1 MAANQPSARVVDYYL
16 LLQSFTTLPVLLP
29 IHLKFAPADV
39 ASNSMLRA
47 SLSSLVRSPIG
58 QKYTFVHAILIAWL
72 VGTWSACL
80 IWIAWGGI
88 KYRREAVEST
98 LHRARL
104 EAHQQ
109 LAKAARMDGMPPATV
124 RGPSPLAVLPG
135 GPIILDDPKPSVES
149 PMVEPID
156 FPGITRPAH
165 PDSTDSLPAPRGW
178 KQRTVLVSNIPPDMR
193 DQACLTAYFADGLRS
208 VLKRRA
214 RKARERAA
222 IGEARAKSRRSS
234 VNLVGGSKSGPGAEV
249 EDDVIQLRP
258 DRRSND
264 DSAGN
269 SDGDD
274 DEDDGEDGCAS
285 GTSIVEEVVVVRRM
299 LELHK
304 LRQRRINVLGALE
317 HAHVELGR
325 TVLGALAKWRAKQG
339 FAAGT
344 RLGQE
349 LDLAAEK
356 LRCGKEAFAQN
367 DSGDGEEECEDW
379 SEEER
384 MAILDEALGR
394 FLDPEEDG
402 FWTVRPSLPLVLL
415 CLPRTL
421 ILDRFQALHALPR
434 ALMDRYQPR
443 RYGPLSPSVLIRRK
457 PNPPK
462 IDYLSA
468 KLALLSMAIDDGLAK
483 PLADY
488 TPSSS
493 AFITFRSPEIARLAV
508 RKMGRH
514 HSRRLCCNVALA
526 PDYRDIEWVGRPHE
540 RRDFRARG

>member
-1 MAANQPSARVVDYYL
+1 LRPAIYPGTSHPDYYL
-16 LLQSFTTLPVLLP
+16 LLQCFTTLPVLLP

-39 ASNSMLRA
+39 ASSSMLRA
-47 SLSSLVRSPIG
+47 SLSSLVRSPTG

-109 LAKAARMDGMPPATV
+109 LAKAARMDGLPPTV

-135 GPIILDDPKPSVES
+135 GSIILDDPKPSAES
-149 PMVEPID
+149 PLVEPVD
-156 FPGITRPAH
+156 FPGVNRPAH
-165 PDSTDSLPAPRGW
+165 PASTDALPAPRGW

-193 DQACLTAYFADGLRS
+193 DQACLMAYFDDGLRS

-222 IGEARAKSRRSS
+222 IGEARSKSRRS
-234 VNLVGGSKSGPGAEV
+234 VNMTGSKSGTTDGV
-249 EDDVIQLRP
+249 EDDVVQLRP
-258 DRRSND
+258 GRRSA

-269 SDGDD
+269 GDD
-274 DEDDGEDGCAS
+274 GSDEDDDDGADDGCAS
-285 GTSIVEEVVVVRRM
+285 GTGIVEEVVVVRRM

-325 TVLGALAKWRAKQG
+325 AVLGALAKWRAQHGIASSDRSDEK
-339 FAAGT
+339 
-344 RLGQE
+344 
-349 LDLAAEK
+349 LDVAAEK
-356 LRCGKEAFAQN
+356 LRRGKEALAQN
-367 DSGDGEEECEDW
+367 DADDDGEDGEEW

-402 FWTVRPSLPLVLL
+402 FWTVRLFP
-415 CLPRTL
+415 
-421 ILDRFQALHALPR
+421 
-434 ALMDRYQPR
+434 
-443 RYGPLSPSVLIRRK
+443 
-457 PNPPK
+457 
-462 IDYLSA
+462 
-468 KLALLSMAIDDGLAK
+468 
-483 PLADY
+483 
-488 TPSSS
+488 
-493 AFITFRSPEIARLAV
+493 RSPHLRL
-508 RKMGRH
+508 
-514 HSRRLCCNVALA
+514 RR
-526 PDYRDIEWVGRPHE
+526 
-540 RRDFRARG
+540 